1 MQAEAP
7 GMLAECEK
15 GVLPWAGVAWKTPGV
30 PDLLVKVV
38 LVLRL
43 LGDTT
48 PSHSLPISQP

>member
-1 MQAEAP
+1 
-7 GMLAECEK
+7 MLEECEK

-43 LGDTT
+43 LRDTT